1 MLIYIAGPYRGNVN
15 ENIANARKA
24 AIAVWESGHV
34 AICPHLNTANFEE
47 DSELPDEV
55 YLKGDLVI
63 LQRCDACLLLP
74 NWQTSHGAIAEWE
87 YCESHGIPCYTLM
100 KGSLDDEEIS
110 GWQLPALMP
119 CPHPVERDCP
129 EQVEGFISVL
139 MSMYRLHLSKNMDYS
154 PANILGTGEVGTVVR
169 LWDKIARLMNL
180 MGFRL
185 QVQPGSYDAP
195 KNPQHESVNDTLI
208 DAANYAVIAL
218 LYRMGKWGR

>member
-1 MLIYIAGPYRGNVN
+1 MLIYIAGPYRGDVKQ
-15 ENIANARKA
+15 NIENARKA
-24 AIAVWESGHV
+24 AIAVWQAGHV

-47 DSELPDEV
+47 DSGLADEV

-63 LQRCDACLLLP
+63 LQRCDACLFLP
-74 NWQTSHGAIAEWE
+74 NWKQSEGAIAERE
-87 YCESHGIPCYTLM
+87 FCEAQGIACYTLM
-100 KGSLDDEEIS
+100 GGSIDGDEIS

-129 EQVEGFISVL
+129 QQVEGFMSVL
-139 MSMYRLHLSKNMDYS
+139 MGMYRLHLSKNMDYS

-180 MGFRL
+180 MGFQL
-185 QVQPGSYDAP
+185 QVQPGTYSSP
-195 KNPQHESVNDTLI
+195 KDPKHESVNDTLM